1 MEPRSSLCAPS
12 LTIAIR
18 DPAWRRFVPRAEI
31 WVRRAFGVL
40 PGAPPAT
47 VVLGSDREVKRLNAR
62 FRGKNKPTNVLT
74 FDPQPGEAGDIILA
88 LGVVKH
94 EAAAARKRPEH
105 HLAHL
110 VLHGLLHL
118 EGFEHETV
126 AEAREMERLETWLLA
141 RIGVPNPWK
150 HA

>member
-1 MEPRSSLCAPS
+1 MEPRSSLYS
-12 LTIAIR
+12 LPVTIEIR
-18 DPAWRRFVPRAEI
+18 DPAWRRFVPRADI
-31 WVRRAFGVL
+31 WVRRAFAARRD
-40 PGAPPAT
+40 APPAT
-47 VVLGSDREVKRLNAR
+47 IVLGSDREVKKLNAR

-74 FDPQPGEAGDIILA
+74 FDPQPGEPGDIILA
-88 LGVVKH
+88 LGVIKH
-94 EAAAARKRPEH
+94 EAEAARKRPEH
-105 HLAHL
+105 HLAHM

-118 EGFEHETV
+118 EGFEHDTV

>member
-1 MEPRSSLCAPS
+1 MEPRSSLYDLAI
-12 LTIAIR
+12 TVEIR
-18 DPAWRRFVPRAEI
+18 DPAWRRLVPRTDI
-31 WVRRAFGVL
+31 WVRRAFSAL
-40 PGAPPAT
+40 PDAPPVT
-47 VVLGSDREVKRLNAR
+47 VVLGSDREVKKLNAR

-74 FDPQPGEAGDIILA
+74 FDPQPGEPADIILA
-88 LGVVKH
+88 VGVVKH
-94 EAAAARKRPEH
+94 EAQSAKKRPEH

-118 EGFEHETV
+118 EGFDHETV
-126 AEAREMERLETWLLA
+126 AEAREMERLETRLLA

>member
-1 MEPRSSLCAPS
+1 MEPRSSLCAQR
-12 LTIAIR
+12 LTIEIR
-18 DPAWRRFVPRAEI
+18 DPAWRRLVPRADL
-31 WVRRAFGVL
+31 WVRRAFNVL
-40 PGAPPAT
+40 RDAPPVT
-47 VVLGSDREVKRLNAR
+47 IVLGSDREVRKLNAR

-74 FDPQPGEAGDIILA
+74 FVPRPGQPGDIILA

-94 EAAAARKRPEH
+94 EALAAKKRPEH

-118 EGFEHETV
+118 EGFDHELV
-126 AEAREMERLETWLLA
+126 ADARAMQNLESGLLS